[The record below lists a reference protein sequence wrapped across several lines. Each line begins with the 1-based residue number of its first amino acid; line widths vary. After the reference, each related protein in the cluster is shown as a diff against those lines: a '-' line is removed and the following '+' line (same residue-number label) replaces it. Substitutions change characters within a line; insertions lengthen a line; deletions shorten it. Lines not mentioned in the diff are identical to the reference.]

1 VIILRLAVT
10 SALIYVGFALA
21 VEVALFSLAKMTGGS
36 SLVMASKLGW
46 FIFFGVFWLVSFWIA
61 FRMSP
66 FSH

>member
-21 VEVALFSLAKMTGGS
+21 AEVALFCVAKIAGGY
-36 SLVMASKLGW
+36 LVGASRFGW
-46 FIFFGVFWLVSFWIA
+46 FAFFGIFWLASFWIA
-61 FRMSP
+61 YRMSP